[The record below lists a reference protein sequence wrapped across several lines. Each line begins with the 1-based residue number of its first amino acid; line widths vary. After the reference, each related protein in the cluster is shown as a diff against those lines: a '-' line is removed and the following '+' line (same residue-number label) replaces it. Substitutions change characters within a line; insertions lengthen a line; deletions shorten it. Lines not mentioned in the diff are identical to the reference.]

1 MRVQKSLTKGF
12 DKARVVAR
20 KAVER
25 VPASTK
31 RGFHNGRKAGHDFV
45 ANVPYGIGAT
55 VGFAYG
61 VGEAVIGLAVSAIG
75 WAWAGDEEVAA
86 ETA

>member
-12 DKARVVAR
+12 DKARTVAR

-45 ANVPYGIGAT
+45 ENVPYGVGAA

-61 VGEAVIGLAVSAIG
+61 AGEAIVGALAEPVSNVFG
-75 WAWAGDEEVAA
+75 WACSLAYGE
-86 ETA
+86 

>member
-12 DKARVVAR
+12 DKARTVTR

-31 RGFHNGRKAGHDFV
+31 RGFRNGRQTGHDFV
-45 ANVPYGIGAT
+45 EDVPYGVGVAVGFT
-55 VGFAYG
+55 VGI
-61 VGEAVIGLAVSAIG
+61 GEAIVGLAASAIG
-75 WAWAGDEEVAA
+75 WAWAGEDEGATEAA
-86 ETA
+86 

>member
-1 MRVQKSLTKGF
+1 MRIQQSVKKSF
-12 DKARVVAR
+12 DKAKVISR

-45 ANVPYGIGAT
+45 ENVPYGVGAV
-55 VGFAYG
+55 VGFVYG
-61 VGEAVIGLAVSAIG
+61 AGEAIVDCAISAIG
-75 WAWAGDEEVAA
+75 GAWAGEEEGAA